1 MRLRED
7 SAQQSMLFDFGNNRN
22 GNILTKSHAGG
33 SLKSAVKLNQV
44 QLDVRKS
51 AKVIRPGSSESAES
65 VGHKSAKK
73 TSYISG
79 ILNSAK
85 KAAGRVTPY

>member
-1 MRLRED
+1 
-7 SAQQSMLFDFGNNRN
+7 MLFEFGNNRN
-22 GNILTKSHAGG
+22 GNILAKSHAGG

-51 AKVIRPGSSESAES
+51 TKVVRPSSSESIEN
-65 VGHKSAKK
+65 GRMQGSAKK